1 MLPHTAHIV
10 QKWLNEKF
18 LDKKKCHPRSPDL
31 NPCDFYLW
39 GYLKFIVYNL
49 LPKKLDDLKANIERE
64 IRKKSKETSKSVF
77 FLISKNDVN

>member
-1 MLPHTAHIV
+1 MLATLYTAHIV

-18 LDKKKCHPRSPDL
+18 SNRFVDKKKWPPRSPDL

-39 GYLKFIVYNL
+39 GYLKSVVYNP

-64 IRKKSKETSKSVF
+64 IKKKSKET
-77 FLISKNDVN
+77 